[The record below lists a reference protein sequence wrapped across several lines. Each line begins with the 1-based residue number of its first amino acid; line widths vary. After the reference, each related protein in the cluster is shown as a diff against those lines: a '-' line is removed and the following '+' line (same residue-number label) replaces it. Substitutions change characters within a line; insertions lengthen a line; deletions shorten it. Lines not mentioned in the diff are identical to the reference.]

1 MQKWEF
7 DVFGMVKTNLDW
19 RLVQEDEKPYA
30 RIKEWWD
37 TLHLSWTHNTTMAP
51 QAVKQFRGSE
61 IFSIGNTASRVIDK
75 GMDSMK
81 LGRLT

>member
-37 TLHLSWTHNTTMAP
+37 TLHLSVVYLISPGCDPVMGDNR
-51 QAVKQFRGSE
+51 VKQ
-61 IFSIGNTASRVIDK
+61 
-75 GMDSMK
+75 
-81 LGRLT
+81 